1 MKRAIEIAKVFYNSQ
16 EQDNELKNH
25 ILASTLMGI
34 INSSDTSPSK
44 ADKMKAIISHFGTQ
58 EIGMDSVI
66 QGKRL
71 RQAIAIS
78 YGQMPDEE
86 LVISYLTR
94 YIKPDLLQNM
104 ISGKM
109 VPYSLE
115 EFGLAVEFAT
125 LYEGSISSQRIQE
138 YTATLMTRL
147 QTIQEGIQGK
157 LLSKTEY
164 TSIDKYIDSM
174 LGETLVFGSAINLPA
189 LTKFEQASPKTDSD
203 NAKISEKWYVD

>member
-1 MKRAIEIAKVFYNSQ
+1 MRKLPVLKRAIEIAKVFYNSQ

-71 RQAIAIS
+71 RQAITIS

-86 LVISYLTR
+86 LVINYLTR
-94 YIKPDLLQNM
+94 YIKPNLLQNK

-115 EFGLAVEFAT
+115 KFGLAVEFAT
-125 LYEGSISSQRIQE
+125 LYEGSISSQRI
-138 YTATLMTRL
+138 YCN
-147 QTIQEGIQGK
+147 
-157 LLSKTEY
+157 
-164 TSIDKYIDSM
+164 
-174 LGETLVFGSAINLPA
+174 IN
-189 LTKFEQASPKTDSD
+189 D
-203 NAKISEKWYVD
+203 

>member
-1 MKRAIEIAKVFYNSQ
+1 MRKLPVLKRAIEIAKVFYNSQ

-71 RQAIAIS
+71 RQAITIS

-86 LVISYLTR
+86 LVINYLTR
-94 YIKPDLLQNM
+94 YIKPN
-104 ISGKM
+104 
-109 VPYSLE
+109 
-115 EFGLAVEFAT
+115 
-125 LYEGSISSQRIQE
+125 LY
-138 YTATLMTRL
+138 
-147 QTIQEGIQGK
+147 
-157 LLSKTEY
+157 
-164 TSIDKYIDSM
+164 
-174 LGETLVFGSAINLPA
+174 
-189 LTKFEQASPKTDSD
+189 
-203 NAKISEKWYVD
+203 KIRYLEKWYHIVWRNLD